1 MDRPFLLVRHTHTE
15 RRKKMYVG
23 AVIGID
29 RAAASALILQFQQ
42 RNDINNKKRA
52 AFFFFKF

>member
-15 RRKKMYVG
+15 REEMYVG